1 MTILCKQFMH
11 VIDDK
16 RYMQDIISLWNDNCL
31 QTAECKLGENVRI
44 KAKG

>member
-31 QTAECKLGENVRI
+31 QTAECELEESERLKDKV
-44 KAKG
+44 